1 MKKQLLTG
9 HQPQQGLRIVATQ
22 YFVVAAVAG

>member
-9 HQPQQGLRIVATQ
+9 QQQQQGLRIVATQ
-22 YFVVAAVAG
+22 HFVVAAVAG